1 METLNREDILRMIGL
16 RDSAGLFSK
25 INSLMIDMYDEGGK
39 LAEYSTQIIQTEKNI
54 TLLAQRVTD
63 NETDIADLTVT
74 AQEISQTVEHQQDE
88 IDSVTGTVNGHT
100 TQIGQLQT
108 TAQQISASVS
118 SLTTTVNGHTQSIG
132 QLVVRDNEISQTVS
146 SLSDDVDAIDGTV
159 TNHTTQIGQL
169 QTTTQQITAS
179 VSSLTTTVN
188 GHTQSIGQLVVR
200 DNEISQTVSS
210 LSDDV
215 DELDGTVTN
224 HTSQISTLR
233 TDLNGISATVSADH
247 TTLGQHTTKIGQLE
261 ITANQ
266 VSQRVTVIEGD
277 YVKEAEIS
285 LMVKYDPNTGYIS
298 NALVNAD
305 DITFVFTDAVTWYW
319 QSQADANKRM
329 GLDSNGDLWI
339 SGQYRGGTITDNVV
353 VGTSGGKMEI
363 YSDEVVTGSLKK
375 SGLRGVVGS
384 NTVLDLGFTRLNS
397 ELSPYFMMHGTAPF
411 IAQPVT
417 MTMHPYSMSIGIDS
431 GNAIR
436 FGIGPTGKIEISGS
450 WPSAWPSRDEVG
462 VGDVFVEDDEIL
474 RVRLT

>member
-16 RDSAGLFSK
+16 RDSAGLYSK

-63 NETDIADLTVT
+63 DETDIADLTV
-74 AQEISQTVEHQQDE
+74 
-88 IDSVTGTVNGHT
+88 
-100 TQIGQLQT
+100 

-118 SLTTTVNGHTQSIG
+118 SLTTTVNGHTQS
-132 QLVVRDNEISQTVS
+132 
-146 SLSDDVDAIDGTV
+146 
-159 TNHTTQIGQL
+159 
-169 QTTTQQITAS
+169 
-179 VSSLTTTVN
+179 
-188 GHTQSIGQLVVR
+188 
-200 DNEISQTVSS
+200 
-210 LSDDV
+210 
-215 DELDGTVTN
+215 
-224 HTSQISTLR
+224 
-233 TDLNGISATVSADH
+233 
-247 TTLGQHTTKIGQLE
+247 IGQLE

-329 GLDSNGDLWI
+329 GLDDEGNLWI

-384 NTVLDLGFTRLNS
+384 NTVLDLGFTQLNS
-397 ELSPYFMMHGTAPF
+397 ELSPYFWMHGTAPF
-411 IAQPVT
+411 IVRPAT
-417 MTMHPYSMSIGIDS
+417 LTMHPYSMSIGIDS

-436 FGIGPTGKIEISGS
+436 FGIGATGKIDIAGS
-450 WPSAWPSRDEVG
+450 SAGAWPSRDEVG
-462 VGDVFVEDDEIL
+462 VGGVFVGNDEIL
-474 RVRLT
+474 RVRLS

>member
-39 LAEYSTQIIQTEKNI
+39 LAEYSTQIVQTEKNI

-63 NETDIADLTVT
+63 NETDIADLTVQ
-74 AQEISQTVEHQQDE
+74 A
-88 IDSVTGTVNGHT
+88 
-100 TQIGQLQT
+100 
-108 TAQQISASVS
+108 
-118 SLTTTVNGHTQSIG
+118 
-132 QLVVRDNEISQTVS
+132 
-146 SLSDDVDAIDGTV
+146 
-159 TNHTTQIGQL
+159 
-169 QTTTQQITAS
+169 QQITAS

-188 GHTQSIGQLVVR
+188 GHTQSIGQL
-200 DNEISQTVSS
+200 Q
-210 LSDDV
+210 
-215 DELDGTVTN
+215 
-224 HTSQISTLR
+224 
-233 TDLNGISATVSADH
+233 
-247 TTLGQHTTKIGQLE
+247 

-277 YVKEAEIS
+277 YVKNAQIL
-285 LMVKYDPNTGYIS
+285 LMVTKNEQGYIS
-298 NALVNAD
+298 NALIDAD
-305 DITFVFTDAVTWYW
+305 DIDFVFTDAVSWYW
-319 QSQADANKRM
+319 QSKAEANKRM

-353 VGTSGGKMEI
+353 VGTSGGEMEI

-462 VGDVFVEDDEIL
+462 VGDVFVGNDEIL
-474 RVRLT
+474 RVRLS

>member
-16 RDSAGLFSK
+16 RDSAGLYSK

-39 LAEYSTQIIQTEKNI
+39 LAEYSTQILQTEKNI

-63 NETDIADLTVT
+63 DETDIADLTV
-74 AQEISQTVEHQQDE
+74 Q
-88 IDSVTGTVNGHT
+88 
-100 TQIGQLQT
+100 
-108 TAQQISASVS
+108 AQQITANVS
-118 SLTTTVNGHTQSIG
+118 SLTTTVNGHTQS
-132 QLVVRDNEISQTVS
+132 
-146 SLSDDVDAIDGTV
+146 
-159 TNHTTQIGQL
+159 
-169 QTTTQQITAS
+169 
-179 VSSLTTTVN
+179 
-188 GHTQSIGQLVVR
+188 
-200 DNEISQTVSS
+200 
-210 LSDDV
+210 
-215 DELDGTVTN
+215 
-224 HTSQISTLR
+224 
-233 TDLNGISATVSADH
+233 
-247 TTLGQHTTKIGQLE
+247 IGQLE

-277 YVKEAEIS
+277 YVKNAQIS
-285 LMVKYDPNTGYIS
+285 LMVTKNAQGYIS
-298 NALVNAD
+298 NALIDAD
-305 DITFVFTDAVTWYW
+305 DINFVFTDAVTWYW
-319 QSQADANKRM
+319 QSQTEANKRM

-353 VGTSGGKMEI
+353 VGTSGGEMEI

-411 IAQPVT
+411 IVQPVT

-474 RVRLT
+474 RVRLS

>member
-1 METLNREDILRMIGL
+1 METINREDILRMIGL
-16 RDSAGLFSK
+16 RDSAGLYSK

-39 LAEYSTQIIQTEKNI
+39 LAEYSTQILQTEKNI

-63 NETDIADLTVT
+63 DETDIADLTVT
-74 AQEISQTVEHQQDE
+74 AREISQTVEHQQDE
-88 IDSVTGTVNGHT
+88 IDEVTGTVSSHT

-108 TAQQISASVS
+108 TAQQITASVS

-132 QLVVRDNEISQTVS
+132 QLVIKDNEITQTVS

-169 QTTTQQITAS
+169 QTTTQQISAS

-188 GHTQSIGQLVVR
+188 GHTQRIGELVVK
-200 DNEISQTVSS
+200 DNEI
-210 LSDDV
+210 
-215 DELDGTVTN
+215 
-224 HTSQISTLR
+224 
-233 TDLNGISATVSADH
+233 
-247 TTLGQHTTKIGQLE
+247 
-261 ITANQ
+261 
-266 VSQRVTVIEGD
+266 SQRVTVIEGD
-277 YVKEAEIS
+277 YVKNAQIS
-285 LMVKYDPNTGYIS
+285 LMVTKNAQGYIS
-298 NALVNAD
+298 NALINAD

-319 QSQADANKRM
+319 QNQADDNKRM
-329 GLDSNGDLWI
+329 GLDSNGDLWV

-384 NTVLDLGFTRLNS
+384 NTVLDLGFTQLNS
-397 ELSPYFMMHGTAPF
+397 ELSPYFWMHGTAPF
-411 IAQPVT
+411 IVQPAT

-436 FGIGPTGKIEISGS
+436 FGIGATGKIDIAGS
-450 WPSAWPSRDEVG
+450 SASAWPSRSEVG
-462 VGDVFVEDDEIL
+462 VGGVFVGDDEIL
-474 RVRLT
+474 RVRLS

>member
-25 INSLMIDMYDEGGK
+25 INSLMIDMYDENGK
-39 LAEYSTQIIQTEKNI
+39 LAEYSTQIVQTEKNI

-63 NETDIADLTVT
+63 DEQDIADLTV
-74 AQEISQTVEHQQDE
+74 
-88 IDSVTGTVNGHT
+88 
-100 TQIGQLQT
+100 

-132 QLVVRDNEISQTVS
+132 QL
-146 SLSDDVDAIDGTV
+146 
-159 TNHTTQIGQL
+159 
-169 QTTTQQITAS
+169 
-179 VSSLTTTVN
+179 
-188 GHTQSIGQLVVR
+188 
-200 DNEISQTVSS
+200 
-210 LSDDV
+210 
-215 DELDGTVTN
+215 
-224 HTSQISTLR
+224 
-233 TDLNGISATVSADH
+233 
-247 TTLGQHTTKIGQLE
+247 E

-277 YVKEAEIS
+277 YVKNAQIS
-285 LMVKYDPNTGYIS
+285 LMVTKNAQGYIS
-298 NALVNAD
+298 NALIDAD
-305 DITFVFTDAVTWYW
+305 DIDFVFTDAVTWYW
-319 QSQADANKRM
+319 QQQSEANKRM
-329 GLDSNGDLWI
+329 GLDSDGNLWI

-353 VGTSGGKMEI
+353 VGTSGGEMEI

-411 IAQPVT
+411 IVQPVT

-462 VGDVFVEDDEIL
+462 VGDVFVGNDEIL
-474 RVRLT
+474 RVRLS

>member
-1 METLNREDILRMIGL
+1 METLNRENILRMIGL
-16 RDSAGLFSK
+16 RDSAGLYSK

-63 NETDIADLTVT
+63 DETDIADLTV
-74 AQEISQTVEHQQDE
+74 
-88 IDSVTGTVNGHT
+88 
-100 TQIGQLQT
+100 

-132 QLVVRDNEISQTVS
+132 QL
-146 SLSDDVDAIDGTV
+146 
-159 TNHTTQIGQL
+159 
-169 QTTTQQITAS
+169 
-179 VSSLTTTVN
+179 
-188 GHTQSIGQLVVR
+188 
-200 DNEISQTVSS
+200 
-210 LSDDV
+210 
-215 DELDGTVTN
+215 
-224 HTSQISTLR
+224 
-233 TDLNGISATVSADH
+233 
-247 TTLGQHTTKIGQLE
+247 E

-277 YVKEAEIS
+277 YVKEAQIS

-384 NTVLDLGFTRLNS
+384 NTVLDLGFTQLNS
-397 ELSPYFMMHGTAPF
+397 ELSPYFWMHGTAPF
-411 IAQPVT
+411 IVQPAT

-436 FGIGPTGKIEISGS
+436 FGIGATGKIDIAGS
-450 WPSAWPSRDEVG
+450 SASAWPSRDEVG
-462 VGDVFVEDDEIL
+462 VGGVFVGNDEIL
-474 RVRLT
+474 RVRLS

>member
-16 RDSAGLFSK
+16 RDSAGLYSK

-54 TLLAQRVTD
+54 TLLAQRVTND
-63 NETDIADLTVT
+63 ETDIADITVT

-108 TAQQISASVS
+108 TAQQI
-118 SLTTTVNGHTQSIG
+118 
-132 QLVVRDNEISQTVS
+132 
-146 SLSDDVDAIDGTV
+146 
-159 TNHTTQIGQL
+159 
-169 QTTTQQITAS
+169 TAS

-188 GHTQSIGQLVVR
+188 GHTSKIGELVIK
-200 DNEISQTVSS
+200 DNEIT
-210 LSDDV
+210 
-215 DELDGTVTN
+215 
-224 HTSQISTLR
+224 
-233 TDLNGISATVSADH
+233 
-247 TTLGQHTTKIGQLE
+247 
-261 ITANQ
+261 
-266 VSQRVTVIEGD
+266 QRVSVVEGD
-277 YVKEAEIS
+277 YVKNAQIS

-319 QSQADANKRM
+319 QSQIDDNKRM
-329 GLDSNGDLWI
+329 GLDDGGNLWI

-375 SGLRGVVGS
+375 SGLRGVVSS
-384 NTVLDLGFTRLNS
+384 NTVLDLGFTQLNS
-397 ELSPYFMMHGTAPF
+397 ELSPYFWMHGTAPF
-411 IAQPVT
+411 IVRPAT
-417 MTMHPYSMSIGIDS
+417 LTMHPYSMSIGIDS

-436 FGIGPTGKIEISGS
+436 IGIGPTGKIDVAVSS
-450 WPSAWPSRDEVG
+450 ASAWPSSRDEVG
-462 VGDVFVEDDEIL
+462 VGGVFVEDNEIM
-474 RVRLT
+474 RVRLS

>member
-16 RDSAGLFSK
+16 RDSAGLYSK

-63 NETDIADLTVT
+63 DETDIADLTVT
-74 AQEISQTVEHQQDE
+74 A
-88 IDSVTGTVNGHT
+88 
-100 TQIGQLQT
+100 
-108 TAQQISASVS
+108 
-118 SLTTTVNGHTQSIG
+118 
-132 QLVVRDNEISQTVS
+132 
-146 SLSDDVDAIDGTV
+146 
-159 TNHTTQIGQL
+159 
-169 QTTTQQITAS
+169 QQITAS

-188 GHTQSIGQLVVR
+188 DHTQRIGELVIK
-200 DNEISQTVSS
+200 DNEIT
-210 LSDDV
+210 
-215 DELDGTVTN
+215 
-224 HTSQISTLR
+224 
-233 TDLNGISATVSADH
+233 
-247 TTLGQHTTKIGQLE
+247 
-261 ITANQ
+261 
-266 VSQRVTVIEGD
+266 QRVTVIEGD
-277 YVKEAEIS
+277 YVKKAQIS
-285 LMVKYDPNTGYIS
+285 LMVTKNEQGYIS
-298 NALVNAD
+298 NALIDAD
-305 DITFVFTDAVTWYW
+305 DINFVFTDAVTWYW
-319 QSQADANKRM
+319 QQQSEANKRM

-353 VGTSGGKMEI
+353 VGTSGGEMEI

-474 RVRLT
+474 RVRLS

>member
-16 RDSAGLFSK
+16 RDSAGLYSK

-54 TLLAQRVTD
+54 TMLAQRVTD
-63 NETDIADLTVT
+63 DETDIADLTV
-74 AQEISQTVEHQQDE
+74 Q
-88 IDSVTGTVNGHT
+88 
-100 TQIGQLQT
+100 
-108 TAQQISASVS
+108 AQQISASVS

-132 QLVVRDNEISQTVS
+132 QL
-146 SLSDDVDAIDGTV
+146 
-159 TNHTTQIGQL
+159 
-169 QTTTQQITAS
+169 
-179 VSSLTTTVN
+179 
-188 GHTQSIGQLVVR
+188 
-200 DNEISQTVSS
+200 
-210 LSDDV
+210 
-215 DELDGTVTN
+215 
-224 HTSQISTLR
+224 
-233 TDLNGISATVSADH
+233 
-247 TTLGQHTTKIGQLE
+247 E

-277 YVKEAEIS
+277 YVKNAQIS
-285 LMVKYDPNTGYIS
+285 LMVTKNAQGYIS
-298 NALVNAD
+298 NALIDAD

-319 QSQADANKRM
+319 KSQAEANKRM

-353 VGTSGGKMEI
+353 VGTSGGEMEI

-462 VGDVFVEDDEIL
+462 VGDVFVEDNEIL
-474 RVRLT
+474 RVRLS

>member
-1 METLNREDILRMIGL
+1 MIGL

-25 INSLMIDMYDEGGK
+25 INSLMIDMYDENGK
-39 LAEYSTQIIQTEKNI
+39 LAEYSTQIVQTEKNI

-63 NETDIADLTVT
+63 DEQDIADLTVT
-74 AQEISQTVEHQQDE
+74 AQQISATVEHQQDE
-88 IDSVTGTVNGHT
+88 IDEIDGTVSGHT
-100 TQIGQLQT
+100 TQIGQLQVT
-108 TAQQISASVS
+108 SQEISASVS
-118 SLTTTVNGHTQSIG
+118 SLTTTVNG
-132 QLVVRDNEISQTVS
+132 
-146 SLSDDVDAIDGTV
+146 
-159 TNHTTQIGQL
+159 
-169 QTTTQQITAS
+169 
-179 VSSLTTTVN
+179 
-188 GHTQSIGQLVVR
+188 
-200 DNEISQTVSS
+200 
-210 LSDDV
+210 
-215 DELDGTVTN
+215 

-233 TDLNGISATVSADH
+233 TDLNGISATVQSDH

-261 ITANQ
+261 VTTGGI
-266 VSQRVTVIEGD
+266 SQRVTVIEGD
-277 YVKEAEIS
+277 YVKNAQIS
-285 LMVKYDPNTGYIS
+285 LMVTKNAQGYIS
-298 NALVNAD
+298 NALIDAD
-305 DITFVFTDAVTWYW
+305 DINFVFTDAVTWYW
-319 QSQADANKRM
+319 QSQTEANKRM

-353 VGTSGGKMEI
+353 VGTSGGEMEI

-411 IAQPVT
+411 ITQPVT

-462 VGDVFVEDDEIL
+462 VGDVFVGDDEIL
-474 RVRLT
+474 RVRLS

>member
-25 INSLMIDMYDEGGK
+25 INSLMIDMYDESGK
-39 LAEYSTQIIQTEKNI
+39 LAEYSTQIVQTEKNI

-63 NETDIADLTVT
+63 NETDIADLTV
-74 AQEISQTVEHQQDE
+74 Q
-88 IDSVTGTVNGHT
+88 
-100 TQIGQLQT
+100 
-108 TAQQISASVS
+108 AQQISASVS

-132 QLVVRDNEISQTVS
+132 QLQ
-146 SLSDDVDAIDGTV
+146 
-159 TNHTTQIGQL
+159 
-169 QTTTQQITAS
+169 
-179 VSSLTTTVN
+179 
-188 GHTQSIGQLVVR
+188 
-200 DNEISQTVSS
+200 
-210 LSDDV
+210 
-215 DELDGTVTN
+215 
-224 HTSQISTLR
+224 
-233 TDLNGISATVSADH
+233 
-247 TTLGQHTTKIGQLE
+247 

-277 YVKEAEIS
+277 YVKNAQIS
-285 LMVKYDPNTGYIS
+285 LMVKKNEQGYIS
-298 NALVNAD
+298 NALIDAD
-305 DITFVFTDAVTWYW
+305 DIDFVFTDAVSWYW
-319 QSQADANKRM
+319 QSKAEANKRM

-353 VGTSGGKMEI
+353 VGTSGCEMEI

-462 VGDVFVEDDEIL
+462 VGDVFVGNDEIL
-474 RVRLT
+474 RVRLS